1 MTNLH
6 IRSEQRTFTFAFHP
20 FNLSVMNKPHLFEQR
35 ANRSRP
41 HSSLA
46 HFRCVVAHELRV
58 YQAMYQEEGQ
68 AEDPDVFLTGLSEAI
83 GRFMGTV
90 SDKHHPLTSSSVHTN
105 RIHFQLITSSQHAII
120 NL

>member
-1 MTNLH
+1 
-6 IRSEQRTFTFAFHP
+6 
-20 FNLSVMNKPHLFEQR
+20 MNKPHLFEQR

-83 GRFMGTV
+83 GRVVEYHISEGGDPAEDFGRCEVGFDLLEGHRPST
-90 SDKHHPLTSSSVHTN
+90 TSP
-105 RIHFQLITSSQHAII
+105 
-120 NL
+120 